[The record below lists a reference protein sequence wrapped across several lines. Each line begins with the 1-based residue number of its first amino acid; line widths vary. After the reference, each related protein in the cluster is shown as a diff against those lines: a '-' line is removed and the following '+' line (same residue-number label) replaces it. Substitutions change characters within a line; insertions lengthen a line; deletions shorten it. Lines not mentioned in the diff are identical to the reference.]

1 MRNVCIGLVLSFL
14 GATRVFAAPAAAE
27 HVLAAPGLVEPASEE
42 RLIGSEVIGTLR
54 EVKVEEN
61 DVVKSGAVLAVIDN
75 DDQTAALAQAKAA
88 AESAAA
94 ALRLA
99 ELNLTRKR
107 ELVDK
112 HQIAIS
118 EFDQAAAERDM
129 AKGERDRAR
138 ATVALAQANLD
149 KTIVTSPIDGTILRR
164 YAVAGEAVTNQPP
177 TPICSIGDL
186 AHLRV
191 RAEVDEID
199 IGRVKRGQDVVVK
212 ADGFPGREFPGRVIR
227 VNERL
232 GVRKAL
238 TDRSSE
244 REDSKVLPVL
254 VELEPGSHLPVGL
267 RVDVFFSADK
277 AQ

>member
-1 MRNVCIGLVLSFL
+1 MKKRHALPLL
-14 GATRVFAAPAAAE
+14 LALLDTGAEAAG
-27 HVLAAPGLVEPASEE
+27 HDFAAPGLVEPASEE
-42 RLIGSEVIGTLR
+42 SLVGSEVIGTLR
-54 EVKVEEN
+54 AVKVEEN
-61 DVVKSGAVLAVIDN
+61 DVVKTGDVVAVIDN
-75 DDQTAALAQAKAA
+75 DDQTALLAQSKAA
-88 AESAAA
+88 ADSAAA

-99 ELNLTRKR
+99 EINLGRKK
-107 ELVDK
+107 ELVDRK
-112 HQIAIS
+112 QIAVS
-118 EFDQAAAERDM
+118 EYDQALAERDM
-129 AKGERDRAR
+129 ARAERDRAR

-177 TPICSIGDL
+177 TPICSIGDI

-199 IGRVKRGQDVVVK
+199 IGRVKKGQEVTVK
-212 ADGFPGREFPGRVIR
+212 ADGIPGKTFAGRVIR

-244 REDSKVLPVL
+244 REDSKVLPVI
-254 VELEPGSHLPVGL
+254 VELDPGSHLPVGL
-267 RVDVFFSADK
+267 RVDVFFGK
-277 AQ
+277 E